1 MGTASTSFKGGD
13 PNERKLVEEL
23 NGFLEGTQQRQL
35 SADNK
40 KGLEQAF
47 KEAVD
52 KAIFGRNADALT
64 RANVTKAVQ
73 GEVMN
78 TMLRKYKDWKNAG
91 SDMTQWPF
99 PKKPPP
105 NP

>member
-1 MGTASTSFKGGD
+1 MGTASTSFKDGD
-13 PNERKLVEEL
+13 PNEKDLVKQL
-23 NGFLEGTQQRQL
+23 NDFLEGKGPQQL

-52 KAIFGRNADALT
+52 KAIFGREADALT

-78 TMLRKYKDWKNAG
+78 TMLRKYEDWKDAG
-91 SDMTQWPF
+91 SDMNNWPF
-99 PKKPPP
+99 PKK
-105 NP
+105 